1 MFHETDCRT
10 EYSEHPVAARPWVVS
25 GSRDKA
31 DRQLFGGFFELVL
44 VLCLWSLVWSWL
56 GLSSSL
62 VLSLWSLKLLTNDYE
77 SEAAPMLGTPPAN
90 FPVTFLAGAYTA
102 NCSGE

>member
-1 MFHETDCRT
+1 MFRETDCRT
-10 EYSEHPVAARPWVVS
+10 EYSEHPVAARSWVVS
-25 GSRDKA
+25 GSRDRA
-31 DRQLFGGFFELVL
+31 DRRLFGGFFELEVVL
-44 VLCLWSLVWSWL
+44 SLWSWL

-62 VLSLWSLKLLTNDYE
+62 VLSLWSLKPLTNYYE

-102 NCSGE
+102 NCSEE